1 MTRRVLADVDWERFE
16 AEFADLDAELD
27 TGSPLADRILAAVR
41 ARRTRRRVLT
51 VVAGAMSAAGLVVSV
66 LLVVLPGLAPTGPGA
81 AGPGIAARAHI
92 YAAALNDVLAPNAA
106 PAMGHGA
113 VVGGP
118 AAPQRL
124 PRHIWVSNRI
134 CGAGTTS
141 RTAASC
147 AGAHI
152 PRSVQRR
159 VIALLKSRVRFTAAP
174 NRGRSG
180 ERSVVQFGGLA
191 VRGRHAALAIRTCA
205 PLCELWHTMRLREK
219 AGQWQVAGPS
229 K

>member
-1 MTRRVLADVDWERFE
+1 M
-16 AEFADLDAELD
+16 
-27 TGSPLADRILAAVR
+27 
-41 ARRTRRRVLT
+41 LT

-66 LLVVLPGLAPTGPGA
+66 LLVVLPGRAPTGPGA

-92 YAAALNDVLAPNAA
+92 YAAALNDVLASNAA

-113 VVGGP
+113 VVGGA
-118 AAPQRL
+118 AAP
-124 PRHIWVSNRI
+124 IWVSNRV
-134 CGAGTTS
+134 CGARTTS

-180 ERSVVQFGGLA
+180 EWSVVEFRVLV
-191 VRGRHAALAIRTCA
+191 VRGRHAALGIRTCA
-205 PLCELWHTMRLREK
+205 PLCGLWHTMRLREK
-219 AGQWQVAGPS
+219 AGQWPRWSVVWCW
-229 K
+229 